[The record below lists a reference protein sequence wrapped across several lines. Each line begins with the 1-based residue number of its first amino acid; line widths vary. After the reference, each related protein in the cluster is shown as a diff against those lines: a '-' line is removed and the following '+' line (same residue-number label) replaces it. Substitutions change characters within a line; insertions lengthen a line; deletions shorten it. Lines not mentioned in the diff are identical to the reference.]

1 MGKFVATLIA
11 AILAPI
17 LLVTA
22 YLLVV
27 NLGQWPHGG
36 VLNNTVIVGAVLAGV
51 TPILVTRIHLAIRV
65 LLAAAYVLPCAMGV
79 GLYGLVFECSFFQ
92 RCLS

>member
-1 MGKFVATLIA
+1 MGNSVATFAA

-27 NLGQWPHGG
+27 NLGHWPHGG
-36 VLNNTVIVGAVLAGV
+36 VLSNTVTVGAVLAGV
-51 TPILVTRIHLAIRV
+51 TPILFARFRLAIRL
-65 LLAAAYVLPCAMGV
+65 LLAAAYVMPCAIGV
-79 GLYGLVFECSFFQ
+79 GLYGLALECSLFQ